1 MEENRD
7 NNIEEDIENEEV
19 QIAEDASEQGEPA
32 EESEQPAAPEYV
44 YSWSNSEKG
53 EVKSRPVT
61 SKVATKRASTV
72 AIICLSVLCVA
83 LMITVAV
90 LLINNVGFSEKL
102 TVADIAERGSEFTV
116 AIQAKRTSGL
126 STGTGII
133 LTDNGYIATNYHV
146 IDGAEIVSVYTHSGQ
161 EYSGT
166 VIDTKPECDL
176 ALIRINAHNG
186 ERFADAEIGSYSSV
200 KAGDQVVAVGTPYSI
215 NYAWSVSSGY
225 VSHIGRD
232 VVVDAK
238 KNSTVKM
245 MQTDT
250 AANPGNSGGP
260 LINEKGQVIGIVSAR
275 LGVDGYENINFAIP
289 ISEYMSFFNEGI
301 NSDMSKPQIGITGV
315 ALAEGKE
322 YYINKEEKK
331 AYTVLQNEEGKKYII
346 INSRYEQEL
355 TEDYMEEGFLVTPDR
370 SGILI
375 FGVSE
380 NADAYGKLREGD
392 LLVKF
397 DGRELL
403 YNETESP
410 FETVRNIL
418 SEKTSKD
425 SVRVVFIRNG
435 EEYEARISLK
445 EKE

>member
-1 MEENRD
+1 
-7 NNIEEDIENEEV
+7 V
-19 QIAEDASEQGEPA
+19 
-32 EESEQPAAPEYV
+32 
-44 YSWSNSEKG
+44 
-53 EVKSRPVT
+53 
-61 SKVATKRASTV
+61 V
-72 AIICLSVLCVA
+72 AI
-83 LMITVAV
+83 
-90 LLINNVGFSEKL
+90 
-102 TVADIAERGSEFTV
+102 
-116 AIQAKRTSGL
+116 
-126 STGTGII
+126 
-133 LTDNGYIATNYHV
+133 
-146 IDGAEIVSVYTHSGQ
+146 
-161 EYSGT
+161 
-166 VIDTKPECDL
+166 
-176 ALIRINAHNG
+176 
-186 ERFADAEIGSYSSV
+186 
-200 KAGDQVVAVGTPYSI
+200 GTPYSI

-232 VVVDAK
+232 VVVNAQN
-238 KNSTVKM
+238 NSTVKM

-275 LGVDGYENINFAIP
+275 LGVDGYENVNFAIP
-289 ISEYMSFFNEGI
+289 ISEHMSFFNDGI

-315 ALAEGKE
+315 ALAEGNE
-322 YYINKEEKK
+322 YYINKDEKK

-355 TEDYMEEGFLVTPDR
+355 TEDYMADGFLVTPDR

-392 LLVKF
+392 LLVEF

>member
-7 NNIEEDIENEEV
+7 NNLDENIEKT
-19 QIAEDASEQGEPA
+19 AEAAEQGTSNAEPD
-32 EESEQPAAPEYV
+32 QPVAPEYV
-44 YSWSNSEKG
+44 YSWGSEHKNEG
-53 EVKSRPVT
+53 N
-61 SKVATKRASTV
+61 VAPIGVRTAGKKASTV

-83 LMITVAV
+83 LAIFVAA
-90 LLINNVGFSEKL
+90 LLLSGEEGGL
-102 TVADIAERGSEFTV
+102 TVAEIAERGSEFTV

-146 IDGAEIVSVYTHSGQ
+146 VDGAEVISVYTYGGQ

-186 ERFADAEIGSYSSV
+186 ERFAYAEIGSYSSV
-200 KAGDQVVAVGTPYSI
+200 KAGDQVVAIGTPYSI
-215 NYAWSVSSGY
+215 NYAWSVSSGC
-225 VSHIGRD
+225 VSHTGRD
-232 VVVDAK
+232 VVVDAV

-245 MQTDT
+245 IQTDT

-260 LINEKGQVIGIVSAR
+260 LINDKCQVIGIVSAR

-289 ISEYMSFFNEGI
+289 ISEHMDFFNEGI
-301 NSDMSKPQIGITGV
+301 NKDMSKPQIGITGV

-331 AYTVLQNEEGKKYII
+331 AYTVLQDENGEKYII
-346 INSRYEQEL
+346 INSRYEQKL
-355 TEDYMEEGFLVTPDR
+355 TDDYMEGGFLITPDR

-375 FGVSE
+375 FGVNE

-392 LLVKF
+392 LLVEF

-403 YNETESP
+403 YNETENP
-410 FETVRNIL
+410 FDTVRDIL